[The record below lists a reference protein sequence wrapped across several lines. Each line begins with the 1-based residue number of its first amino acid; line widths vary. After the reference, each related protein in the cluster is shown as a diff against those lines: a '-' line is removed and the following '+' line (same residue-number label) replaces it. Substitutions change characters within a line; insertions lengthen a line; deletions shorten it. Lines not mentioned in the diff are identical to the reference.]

1 MTAFGPP
8 GVARAGAA
16 RMRGTDRGA
25 TVGPMSDTTTPSEQP
40 YDASQD
46 PDADPEQLESREP
59 ADQPDQAEGENDVD
73 ETGA

>member
-1 MTAFGPP
+1 
-8 GVARAGAA
+8 
-16 RMRGTDRGA
+16 MRRSDGGA

-59 ADQPDQAEGENDVD
+59 ADQPDQAEGEN
-73 ETGA
+73 GADDSGGA